1 MKFNVVLLSIG
12 VISGGYMNTSVAMNP
27 KEYSLEETYHYANR
41 GHPIAM
47 NDMGIRFEDGYGV
60 PQDFRRAFAWYL
72 DSAKCGC
79 CAAQYNVARL
89 LEVGKGCD
97 KNIFE
102 AAFYY
107 RLAAEK
113 GHMYAQHRLANIL
126 DRYFDFEGREQEV
139 KYWRRRADREWSE
152 ANMNAHLTFRQTVDY
167 LSNVVGSNTSTQY
180 GSY

>member
-12 VISGGYMNTSVAMNP
+12 VISGGYMNTSVAMNHNG
-27 KEYSLEETYHYANR
+27 YSLEETCYWANC

-60 PQDFRRAFAWYL
+60 PQDFCIAFAWYL

-79 CAAQYNVARL
+79 CAAQYNVGRF
-89 LEVGKGCD
+89 LEGGKDGY

-107 RLAAEK
+107 RLAAGK
-113 GHMYAQHRLANIL
+113 GHMYAQYRLANIL
-126 DRYFDFEGREQEV
+126 DGYFDFEGREQEV
-139 KYWRRRADREWSE
+139 LYWRRRADREWYE
-152 ANMNAHLTFRQTVDY
+152 ANINQHSTFRQTVDY
-167 LSNVVGSNTSTQY
+167 LSNVAGSNTSTQY